1 MGRDFADQVADGWSG
16 VFDEVDSDAIRVAQR
31 IRRIASLMEQQLDE
45 GFSTLGIDVVGDY
58 EVLGLVHR
66 HGTIRPKDVGEILNV
81 TQAGVSGRIKRLVE
95 AGLAVRVPDSDDGRS
110 YSLHLSPAG
119 VELVERSFRVAE
131 SVYRGAI
138 ASLPNRQIQSLA
150 EHLRVILA
158 ELEPDGALTPA
169 AGTD

>member
-1 MGRDFADQVADGWSG
+1 M
-16 VFDEVDSDAIRVAQR
+16 
-31 IRRIASLMEQQLDE
+31 
-45 GFSTLGIDVVGDY
+45 
-58 EVLGLVHR
+58 
-66 HGTIRPKDVGEILNV
+66 
-81 TQAGVSGRIKRLVE
+81 
-95 AGLAVRVPDSDDGRS
+95 
-110 YSLHLSPAG
+110 
-119 VELVERSFRVAE
+119 AE

>member
-95 AGLAVRVPDSDDGRS
+95 AGLAVARPRLGR
-110 YSLHLSPAG
+110 
-119 VELVERSFRVAE
+119 RSQLFATPLPRRCGTRRTE
-131 SVYRGAI
+131 FPRG
-138 ASLPNRQIQSLA
+138 
-150 EHLRVILA
+150 
-158 ELEPDGALTPA
+158 
-169 AGTD
+169 